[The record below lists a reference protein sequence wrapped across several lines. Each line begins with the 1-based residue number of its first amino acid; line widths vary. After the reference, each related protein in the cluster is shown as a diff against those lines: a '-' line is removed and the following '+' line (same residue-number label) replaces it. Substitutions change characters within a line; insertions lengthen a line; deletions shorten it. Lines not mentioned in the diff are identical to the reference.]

1 MQNQH
6 SVNEK
11 LRHYAIKTR
20 LPVLRKTEHCEVAKL
35 EANAKPTLC
44 KQEIEAFAMP
54 LAKYLQLL

>member
-6 SVNEK
+6 SVNK
-11 LRHYAIKTR
+11 KFRHYAIKTR
-20 LPVLRKTEHCEVAKL
+20 LPVLRKVEHCEVAKL

-44 KQEIEAFAMP
+44 EREIQAFAMP